1 MKNSKI
7 RTDLCIFFAQLAF
20 INLISF
26 LFKNELTKIV
36 MLLIT
41 LFLFICSTRMKP
53 NNEVDNSI
61 RFYGFVISVVLFF
74 ILFKL

>member
-7 RTDLCIFFAQLAF
+7 RTDLCIFFAQFVF

-26 LFKNELTKIV
+26 LFKNELTKII
-36 MLLIT
+36 MLFIT

-53 NNEVDNSI
+53 DNEVDNSI